1 MTTPEVK
8 AISFW
13 RLNLAGW
20 TAFAVAMTISR
31 IGRLPVAYMLATKG
45 AMGTLGLLYSGFL
58 LRPLYRRLLRDD
70 PPLARVIVVTGVA
83 SYAMAILWTGSHSIV
98 DILIVRALLNASAH
112 ITSFWQVFSGTL
124 YDAFAMLAWS
134 VLYVGI
140 KHQQAYHAE
149 RERALRAE
157 SLAHQARLDALRW
170 QLNPHFLFNALNA
183 ISTLVVDGRSTEAAA
198 MIARLGDLLRG
209 TLELPAGPEV
219 SFAAELELMRR
230 YIDIE
235 QVRFGERLS
244 INVSVEEVTWTALV
258 PPLMLQPVVEN
269 AIRHAVSLRAEGG
282 RVSVNARRVADRLHV
297 TVEDDGPGIE
307 TTSAATV
314 NGNGI
319 GLANVR
325 ERLRYLY
332 GDAHRF
338 TLDRG
343 PLGGVRVR
351 FDLPFR
357 D

>member
-1 MTTPEVK
+1 
-8 AISFW
+8 
-13 RLNLAGW
+13 
-20 TAFAVAMTISR
+20 
-31 IGRLPVAYMLATKG
+31 
-45 AMGTLGLLYSGFL
+45 
-58 LRPLYRRLLRDD
+58 
-70 PPLARVIVVTGVA
+70 
-83 SYAMAILWTGSHSIV
+83 
-98 DILIVRALLNASAH
+98 
-112 ITSFWQVFSGTL
+112 
-124 YDAFAMLAWS
+124 
-134 VLYVGI
+134 
-140 KHQQAYHAE
+140 
-149 RERALRAE
+149 
-157 SLAHQARLDALRW
+157 
-170 QLNPHFLFNALNA
+170 
-183 ISTLVVDGRSTEAAA
+183 

-297 TVEDDGPGIE
+297 TVEDDGPGIDGD
-307 TTSAATV
+307 SAAAA

-319 GLANVR
+319 GLANIR
-325 ERLRYLY
+325 ERLWHLH
-332 GDAHRF
+332 GKAHRF

-343 PLGGVRVR
+343 PLGGVRVH